1 MAISDYKIYASD
13 YTDKDI
19 SGLPDNVVGQ
29 ADWLKARFDALT
41 KEVVVPRL
49 NSVLDELTSEEGA
62 QNIGTGWKGKSL
74 SNAVLSNDV
83 RELRMSDKNRLEVA
97 VDQDDWVIPPVGHT
111 LVDAH
116 GQERRETKRLQFVN
130 ADVSVQGDTTV
141 VRPLSNGDG
150 LPGRDGLSAY
160 DEAVTGGFR
169 GSQAKFDELLAGL
182 AQTTREASLA
192 SHPNYLRNADF
203 VHPFNTKGV
212 SVYQGEAEE
221 TIDHWAV
228 HSAENDAELTLSEEG
243 LLFTAGDFSD
253 ALSHE
258 LTGLSRLA
266 GESVCLTVL
275 GVPQQDSEFS
285 VQLKLETEDQ
295 QSMTVRSESVS
306 APEEGMPPAAT
317 IALTLPESLTDQDR
331 LMVSLR
337 LEEGGQSVLLKWA
350 KLELGQSGTPVL
362 PREPALERLVSGPDV
377 GYKAGC
383 ITGNA
388 SQIGTTRV
396 VDCGFTP
403 SAVLMVVDGSN
414 WYKGSSGSA
423 VPYYRASGYIGLATR
438 EYPHATSDL
447 NNAIQI
453 VEGGFK
459 LTLNAW
465 SEFNRTGYK
474 TNYIAFR

>member
-192 SHPNYLRNADF
+192 
-203 VHPFNTKGV
+203 
-212 SVYQGEAEE
+212 
-221 TIDHWAV
+221 
-228 HSAENDAELTLSEEG
+228 
-243 LLFTAGDFSD
+243 
-253 ALSHE
+253 
-258 LTGLSRLA
+258 
-266 GESVCLTVL
+266 
-275 GVPQQDSEFS
+275 
-285 VQLKLETEDQ
+285 
-295 QSMTVRSESVS
+295 
-306 APEEGMPPAAT
+306 
-317 IALTLPESLTDQDR
+317 
-331 LMVSLR
+331 
-337 LEEGGQSVLLKWA
+337 
-350 KLELGQSGTPVL
+350 
-362 PREPALERLVSGPDV
+362 
-377 GYKAGC
+377 
-383 ITGNA
+383 
-388 SQIGTTRV
+388 
-396 VDCGFTP
+396 
-403 SAVLMVVDGSN
+403 
-414 WYKGSSGSA
+414 
-423 VPYYRASGYIGLATR
+423 
-438 EYPHATSDL
+438 
-447 NNAIQI
+447 
-453 VEGGFK
+453 
-459 LTLNAW
+459 
-465 SEFNRTGYK
+465 
-474 TNYIAFR
+474 